1 MSTKTEITSYIDSCP
16 PQSQEHLKKLRNFIL
31 QEFPQLEEV
40 ISYKM
45 PAYKLNGIL
54 IYFAGYKNHIG
65 FYPTPSG
72 VKNFE
77 NEIQRY
83 KYSKGAIQF
92 PIDEELPYNL
102 LKKIILFRIKENEDK
117 IISKKN
123 I

>member
-16 PQSQEHLKKLRNFIL
+16 PQSQEQLKNLRNFIL

-45 PAYKLNGIL
+45 PAYKFNRIL

-65 FYPTPSG
+65 FYPTSSG
-72 VKNFE
+72 IKNFE

-92 PIDEELPYNL
+92 SINEELPYKL
-102 LKKIILFRIKENEDK
+102 IKKIILFRMKENEQK
-117 IISKKN
+117 MLAKKN